1 MSVPRNDPVRAGQ
14 RPGSRRAVTYRAV
27 WSRGAPD
34 GPDGPLVALLGTTRA
49 RTLRAAADPAGTA
62 ELARR
67 TGTSPATASH
77 HATVLRAAGLLITER
92 THILTPLGQA
102 LLEDRTPD
110 HPRPPAPPPTHRD
123 HPSRSAHARPG

>member
-1 MSVPRNDPVRAGQ
+1 MSVPQNDPVRAGQ

-34 GPDGPLVALLGTTRA
+34 GPLAALLGTTRA
-49 RTLRAAADPAGTA
+49 HSLRAAADPAGTA

-92 THILTPLGQA
+92 TRTRTLTPLGQA
-102 LLEDRTPD
+102 LVEDRTPD